1 MCHLSWHISTDI
13 MPVSLHLHLL
23 PFFFKGSLFLC
34 DLFSSSSFFIFL
46 FSHLFRFFSCFLPWQ
61 LIPSPFFFSLTS
73 FLLMKQEE
81 VCLERQEVKERFLSD
96 PRDVLSDI
104 ETLQW
109 QFFNETDKRYFL
121 ISIFFTF
128 HIQTSSKHT
137 GQSAGIKIETSPS
150 SSSDDFTIHV
160 LQSSL
165 VGSKVKIPCDVSL
178 PPTSDTRNPSL
189 LGMESNT
196 ITLILWYR
204 GDRTSSPIYS
214 LDARS
219 SPDLLQAKH
228 HVSSDAFRGRIKFEL
243 PSSSPS
249 NSSLS
254 QSSLRPSPPK
264 SLSVQSSS
272 LSSKKQ
278 SSSASTV
285 NSLQQQQQQLSYFK
299 AFLVLDPVREEDAGV
314 FLCRVDFKWART
326 LNTVTNF
333 TVNGKSLFFF
343 FAVKDTAILFIAKA
357 DYTGY
362 LDRKCNCF
370 GCVSWERQETVL
382 SEALIVGVQRWEVLL
397 SFV

>member
-1 MCHLSWHISTDI
+1 MKLT
-13 MPVSLHLHLL
+13 
-23 PFFFKGSLFLC
+23 KGIFLY
-34 DLFSSSSFFIFL
+34 LFSLL
-46 FSHLFRFFSCFLPWQ
+46 F
-61 LIPSPFFFSLTS
+61 
-73 FLLMKQEE
+73 
-81 VCLERQEVKERFLSD
+81 V
-96 PRDVLSDI
+96 
-104 ETLQW
+104 
-109 QFFNETDKRYFL
+109 
-121 ISIFFTF
+121 
-128 HIQTSSKHT
+128 SKHT

-178 PPTSDTRNPSL
+178 PPTSDARNPSL

-254 QSSLRPSPPK
+254 SSSLRPSSAK

-272 LSSKKQ
+272 LPSKKQ

-285 NSLQQQQQQLSYFK
+285 NSLQQQQQLSYFK
-299 AFLVLDPVREEDAGV
+299 AFLILDPVREEDAGV

-326 LNTVTNF
+326 LNTVTNL
-333 TVNGKSLFFF
+333 TVNGQSLFFF
-343 FAVKDTAILFIAKA
+343 FFPVKDTAILFIVRA

-362 LDRKCNCF
+362 LNRKCNCF
-370 GCVSWERQETVL
+370 GCVP
-382 SEALIVGVQRWEVLL
+382 
-397 SFV
+397 